1 MTLDEIIAT
10 RRSIRGYETRPVED
24 EKIAAILE
32 AGRLAPSA
40 RNRQDWKFVVVTND
54 TVRAQL
60 AVACRDQ
67 QYVSQAPVALVVT
80 ASHEDFM
87 MCKQSAATIDCSIAF
102 TFMLLKAT
110 ELGLGT
116 CWLGA
121 FDADKVSEVLNLP
134 EGTIP
139 VAVTPIGY
147 PAESPSARPRKAGD
161 EVYEFIT

>member
-10 RRSIRGYETRPVED
+10 RRSIRQYEARPVED
-24 EKIAAILE
+24 DKIAAILE

-40 RNRQDWKFVVVTND
+40 RNRQDWKFIVVTND
-54 TVRAQL
+54 AVREKL
-60 AVACRDQ
+60 VDACCGQ
-67 QYVSQAPVALVVT
+67 KLVSEAPVALVLT

-87 MCKQSAATIDCSIAF
+87 TCKQSAATVDCSIAF

-121 FDADKVSEVLNLP
+121 FDADKVSQVLDLP
-134 EGTIP
+134 TGTIP

-147 PAESPSARPRKAGD
+147 PAESPDARPRKAGS
-161 EVYEFIT
+161 EVFEFVK